1 MNNITK
7 DTPEKQTSDDSV
19 VQEMSPKDSPKHK
32 AGKVTVSEE
41 IDNEQLTIND
51 ETSKKQ
57 KIENNKI
64 DKEKLKTKHQEE
76 EKGKSL
82 IYKVLFPAGGTC
94 YKEIIQK
101 VISSSESVMRP
112 GWFTIKFASQEE
124 AEQKTTELKKLSV
137 GDSNLIVKPMFKP
150 LTSNPLKRT
159 IFLSQN
165 FKDLEQLKI
174 FFGATA
180 VEQSFSSKG
189 NLSNKF
195 VLLFESEAKADAA
208 SKKSYNFG
216 SRNIELTPILERSQ
230 TKEEKRVE
238 KQIVVNQ
245 NRGKKRKQND
255 EQDQKK
261 PNVKKRKRK
270 KGNKQSKRLKTE
282 LENDDKDEEVVTLET
297 MKFHLDFKGDKD
309 DDDEEEE

>member
-7 DTPEKQTSDDSV
+7 DTPEKQTSEDSV
-19 VQEMSPKDSPKHK
+19 VQEMSPKESEVSDSEK
-32 AGKVTVSEE
+32 
-41 IDNEQLTIND
+41 INNENLTISD

-76 EKGKSL
+76 EKDKSL

-94 YKEIIQK
+94 YKEIIQE
-101 VISSSESVMRP
+101 VISSSESVLRP
-112 GWFTIKFASQEE
+112 GWFTVKFASQEE

-137 GDSNLIVKPMFKP
+137 GNSNLIVKPMFKP
-150 LTSNPLKRT
+150 LTTNPLKRT

-165 FKDLEQLKI
+165 FKHLEQLKN
-174 FFGATA
+174 FFGATT

-195 VLLFESEAKADAA
+195 VLLFESEAKAIAA

-216 SRNIELTPILERSQ
+216 SRNIELTPILERGQ

-238 KQIVVNQ
+238 KQIVVNE

-270 KGNKQSKRLKTE
+270 KGNKQRKKLKTE
-282 LENDDKDEEVVTLET
+282 LEDNNVDEEVVSLET
-297 MKFHLDFKGDKD
+297 MKFHLDFKGDND
-309 DDDEEEE
+309 EDDEEE